1 MHITND
7 IKPVTYLKAK
17 AADLLDQINDTHRPM
32 IITQNGEPRAV
43 LQDPKSYEE
52 MQNALGL
59 LKILAIGEDNIRK
72 GNLRSQET
80 VFQRSWKPAEK
91 AIMNSSYDI
100 FRAASAEYDLKEVI
114 DFIAWENPENASKI
128 VTEICKKASEL
139 KNYPERGRIV
149 PELQSQGIF
158 LYRELLISP
167 WRIIYRI
174 KDTQFNVLSV
184 HDSRQNVEDILLER
198 LIKSS

>member
-1 MHITND
+1 
-7 IKPVTYLKAK
+7 
-17 AADLLDQINDTHRPM
+17 
-32 IITQNGEPRAV
+32 
-43 LQDPKSYEE
+43 
-52 MQNALGL
+52 
-59 LKILAIGEDNIRK
+59 
-72 GNLRSQET
+72 
-80 VFQRSWKPAEK
+80 
-91 AIMNSSYDI
+91 MNSSYDI

-114 DFIAWENPENASKI
+114 DFIARENPENASKI

-139 KNYPERGRIV
+139 KNYPERERIV